1 MTIIPARVS
10 VLATG
15 GTIASR
21 ADARGGATAQDA
33 GAELVA
39 RLDLPPGI
47 GVQVRDVVRVG
58 GFRMTLDRVHEV
70 ARAVADELRD
80 EAVAGIVIT
89 HGTDT
94 IEETAF
100 FLDLFHDDPR
110 PVLVTGA
117 QRAAD
122 APDSDGPR
130 NLADAVVAAA
140 SPAARSLGVL
150 IGFGGQLFPARGTR
164 KTQTLAADT
173 FANPAGGPL
182 GWVHGADVGVVS
194 QPRRGAAL
202 DLAGFDPA
210 GVRVDVVACYP
221 DADATA
227 LRACVDAG
235 ARGVVLE
242 ATGAGNANPVICA
255 AVAEATAA
263 GVVVVTSTR
272 VAAGPVTPIYGDGGG
287 VDLLA
292 SGAVPSGLLRPS
304 QARMLLAALLGSI
317 GDPATVRRGFRDH
330 VRG

>member
-1 MTIIPARVS
+1 VPLVS

-39 RLDLPPGI
+39 RLDLPAGI
-47 GVQVRDVVRVG
+47 EIRVQDVVRVG
-58 GFRMTLDRVHEV
+58 GFRMTLDRVDQV
-70 ARAVADELRD
+70 ARAVATELRD
-80 EAVAGIVIT
+80 DAVAGVVIT

-100 FLDLFHDDPR
+100 FLDLFHGDPR
-110 PVLVTGA
+110 PVVVTGA

-130 NLADAVVAAA
+130 NLSDAVVAAA
-140 SPAARSLGVL
+140 APPTRGLGVL

-164 KTQTLAADT
+164 KTHTLAADT

-182 GWVHGADVGVVS
+182 GWVHGADVGVVTV
-194 QPRRGAAL
+194 PRRGPAL
-202 DLAGFDPA
+202 LLDTFDPS

-242 ATGAGNANPVICA
+242 ATGAGNANPAICT
-255 AVAEATAA
+255 AVAELTAA
-263 GVVVVTSTR
+263 GIVVVTSTR
-272 VAAGPVTPIYGDGGG
+272 VAAGPVTAIYGDGGG

-292 SGAVPSGLLRPS
+292 AGAVPSGLLRPS
-304 QARMLLAALLGSI
+304 QARMLLAALLGI
-317 GDPATVRRGFRDH
+317 DHDAAAVRQSFADLAGS
-330 VRG
+330 

>member
-1 MTIIPARVS
+1 VSIVS

-21 ADARGGATAQDA
+21 SGDSGGATARDA
-33 GAELVA
+33 GADLVA
-39 RLDLPPGI
+39 RLDLPPD
-47 GVQVRDVVRVG
+47 VAVRVRDVFRVG
-58 GFRMTLDRVHEV
+58 GFRMTLDRLNEL
-70 ARAVADELRD
+70 ARVVTAELADDRVD
-80 EAVAGIVIT
+80 GVVVT

-94 IEETAF
+94 TEETAF

-110 PVLVTGA
+110 PVVVTGA

-130 NLADAVVAAA
+130 NLADAVAAA
-140 SPAARSLGVL
+140 GSPACRDLGVL

-164 KTQTLAADT
+164 KTHTLAADT
-173 FANPAGGPL
+173 FTNPAGGPL
-182 GWVHGADVGVVS
+182 GWVHSGGVEVVTT
-194 QPRRGAAL
+194 PRRRPAL
-202 DLAGFDPA
+202 DLAAFDPA

-235 ARGVVLE
+235 ARGIVLE
-242 ATGAGNANPVICA
+242 ATGAGNANPAICA
-255 AVAEATAA
+255 AVEEVTAG

-272 VAAGPVTPIYGDGGG
+272 VAAGPVAAVYGDGGG

-292 SGAVPSGLLRPS
+292 AGAVPSGLLRPS
-304 QARMLLAALLGSI
+304 QARMLLAALLGI
-317 GDPATVRRGFRDH
+317 HRDPDVVRQAFAQ
-330 VRG
+330 